1 MNKND
6 TTASINILHFITSVS
21 LFLPLFI
28 GYDMGKDYMGKEF
41 PLFVGLSLQAL
52 IGNLIFIYARGYEQ
66 RKLSKIFLGYLI
78 FFLGL
83 SGSYLAGKSFWLL
96 FFWEI
101 STVGAILIYLGGPF
115 TTKGI
120 RSIVA
125 LFLASSISMVF
136 LCVWIFLPD
145 NDSVGFN
152 FLLVGLLI
160 KSAFSGLHYW
170 LPEAHS
176 GPPSH
181 GSAAY
186 SGLMINL
193 PLLLFVY
200 YSPTNF
206 GSFPFIQYL
215 ILLAGLGVFLG
226 GLASFFH
233 KDIKKSLA
241 YSTIENSNFLW
252 LTLLLSKLWFHD
264 TDVFIAQ
271 LGSSFLVLFY
281 ITLLHHSISKVYQF
295 LSFGYLA
302 KIAGTTLTDSC
313 KGIGRIAGL
322 PFLAVTMGT
331 LSFAM
336 VPGTIGFFSESTF
349 LYLCSILIDLPV
361 SQSALI
367 LPSLVFI
374 STGLALGGA
383 SHCKLYLTLVLSVPT
398 SPINEINVPKNSLK
412 LSLQIMGWLII
423 LIPLFLW
430 IPFAF
435 YQPFI
440 QSIPTFFTTWIIK
453 ISAISIFMV
462 LVSIF
467 VIRSRFWH
475 TIKKREI
482 WDCGSKYRGSDVSI
496 PGSVISDPLYPSL
509 GRYILTPDGESK
521 IDTWFFKTIDRV
533 LSLGRYWIK
542 VFETGDL
549 TTYLF
554 LSAVALLVSISIVL
568 LYHSWVLK

>member
-1 MNKND
+1 MN
-6 TTASINILHFITSVS
+6 IMHFLTGFS
-21 LFLPLFI
+21 LFLPILI
-28 GYDMGKDYMGKEF
+28 GYQMDKNYLGKDF
-41 PLFVGLSLQAL
+41 PLLFGLSLQAI
-52 IGNLIFIYARGYEQ
+52 IGNVILVYARGYEHK
-66 RKLSKIFLGYLI
+66 KLPKIFLGYLI
-78 FFLGL
+78 FFMGL
-83 SGSYLAGKSFWLL
+83 SGSYLTGKSFWLL

-115 TTKGI
+115 TIRGI

-145 NDSVGFN
+145 NDAIGFN
-152 FLLVGLLI
+152 FLLIGLLI

-200 YSPTNF
+200 YAPTNV
-206 GSFPFIQYL
+206 GSLPFIQYL

-252 LTLLLSKLWFHD
+252 LTLLLSKLWFYD
-264 TDVFIAQ
+264 TDPATAQ
-271 LGSSFLVLFY
+271 LGFAFLVLFY
-281 ITLLHHSISKVYQF
+281 ITLLHHSISKIYQF

-302 KIAGTTLTDSC
+302 KVAGTTLTDSC

-322 PFLAVTMGT
+322 PFLATAMGT
-331 LSFAM
+331 FSFAM

-349 LYLCSILIDLPV
+349 LYLCSILIDMPV
-361 SQSALI
+361 SQSVLI

-383 SHCKLYLTLVLSVPT
+383 AHCKLYLTLVLSVPT
-398 SPINEINVPKNSLK
+398 SIREIPIPNATLK
-412 LSLQIMGWLII
+412 LSLQIMGGLII
-423 LIPLFLW
+423 LMPLLIW
-430 IPFAF
+430 MPFVF

-440 QSIPTFFTTWIIK
+440 QSIPAFFTTWILK
-453 ISAISIFMV
+453 ITTISIITMLIAV
-462 LVSIF
+462 F
-467 VIRSRFWH
+467 VIQSRFWH

-496 PGSVISDPLYPSL
+496 PGSVISDPLYPSV
-509 GRYILTPDGESK
+509 GRYILSPDGEPK
-521 IDTWFFKTIDRV
+521 IDIWFFKMIDRV
-533 LSLGRYWIK
+533 LSLGKYWIK
-542 VFETGDL
+542 IFETGDL

-554 LSAVALLVSISIVL
+554 LSAVALLISMSIVL
-568 LYHSWVLK
+568 LYHSWILK